1 MLTKA
6 IIVKNIDEYSSK
18 IRIPIYH
25 KAKESA
31 GAIPDSAL
39 PIAYYSMPPGT
50 KPEFK
55 EGEVVWVSFEL
66 DDASD
71 PVIIGSLVS
80 ENNTSASNIKAI
92 SLDVEVNSNLEN
104 SSNDNNT
111 GPAIDLSKY
120 MVKGV
125 DYVTAGQKSETTLGD
140 NATAE
145 GEQTT
150 ASGEFSHAEGVET
163 IASGDSSHA
172 EGYYTTASGDWSHA
186 EGDTTIASGNS
197 SHAEGY
203 YTTAQSQSQH
213 VFGEYNILDA
223 TGSTTTRGTYVEIV
237 GNGTSSTHSNA
248 RTLDWSGNEVLAGAL
263 SLATNKVVMQ
273 YNSTTHSL
281 DITVS

>member
-18 IRIPIYH
+18 VRIPIYH

-31 GAIPDSAL
+31 GAISDSAL
-39 PIAYYSMPPGT
+39 PTAYYSMPPGT

-80 ENNTSASNIKAI
+80 KNNTSASNIKAI

-104 SSNDNNT
+104 SSNDNNNT

-145 GEQTT
+145 GY
-150 ASGEFSHAEGVET
+150 S
-163 IASGDSSHA
+163 
-172 EGYYTTASGDWSHA
+172 TTASGDWSHA

-197 SHAEGY
+197 SHAEGS
-203 YTTAQSQSQH
+203 YTTAQRQSQH
-213 VFGEYNILDA
+213 VFGEYNVLDT
-223 TGSTTTRGTYVEIV
+223 TGSTTTRGAYVEIV
-237 GNGTSSTHSNA
+237 GNGTSSTRSNA

-263 SLATNKVVMQ
+263 SLSTDKVIMQ

-281 DITVS
+281 DITVN